1 VIDELREQVQNQ
13 WRNPQHCFA
22 HRVTQVNTN
31 GSKYFDSLSVADVDA
46 INIQLATDF
55 YKMCFRDPGMPQWRV
70 SAPMLCEVMTT
81 VCWTALN

>member
-1 VIDELREQVQNQ
+1 MQNQ

-31 GSKYFDSLSVADVDA
+31 GSKYFDSLTVADVDA

-55 YKMCFRDPGMPQWRV
+55 YKMCFRDPGMHNGKRLSQVQCCVR
-70 SAPMLCEVMTT
+70 
-81 VCWTALN
+81 